1 MAHYP
6 IDGEQQQPEGLRERK
21 RRETRLRI
29 AAAGMRLF
37 IANGFDG
44 TTLDAIAKEAGI
56 SRRTFFSYFRS
67 KEDILLAWQ
76 GGAWDALRADLL
88 KASPDQAPLDVV
100 RRALVKNIP
109 NYASDKMI
117 IIDRLLRS
125 TESLRARKQAG
136 YENQEQA
143 LFAALCEVWRQPER
157 RAALRLVAMVSIGAM
172 RLALEAW
179 SEHDGTRPVAT
190 YLQEAFA
197 SLTAEI
203 QLAVAGSPPAPPT
216 ARRDDTPDA
225 KAE

>member
-1 MAHYP
+1 MTHHP
-6 IDGEQQQPEGLRERK
+6 IDSEQPRPEGLRERK

-29 AAAGMRLF
+29 ATAGMRLF

-44 TTLDAIAKEAGI
+44 TTLDAVAAEAGI
-56 SRRTFFSYFRS
+56 ARRTFFSYFKS

-76 GGAWDALRADLL
+76 SGAWDALRADLL
-88 KASPDQAPLDVV
+88 KESPDQAPLDVV

-109 NYASDKMI
+109 SYASDEMI

-136 YENQEQA
+136 YEGQEQA

-157 RAALRLVAMVSIGAM
+157 RTALRLVAMVSIGAM
-172 RLALEAW
+172 RVALEAW
-179 SEHDGTRPVAT
+179 SEHGGTRPVAT

-203 QLAVAGSPPAPPT
+203 QPAVAGAPPARPMAP
-216 ARRDDTPDA
+216 RNDMPDA
-225 KAE
+225 EE